1 MSSADGQVGDRLLGV
16 CFNCVY
22 FLQNYVF
29 GGDAEVVELYASV
42 LEANDSD
49 KLSFLLVLVSDGDG
63 VHFDTGNLLNL
74 GIDYFEFTLVEEA
87 AILKGH
93 QTDLCC

>member
-1 MSSADGQVGDRLLGV
+1 MSSANGQVGDRLFFIS
-16 CFNCVY
+16 FNWVY
-22 FLQNYVF
+22 FLQNYIF
-29 GGDAEVVELYASV
+29 GADAEVVELYASI

-63 VHFDTGNLLNL
+63 MHFNAGNLLNL
-74 GIDYFEFTLVEEA
+74 TICYFEFALIEET

-93 QTDLCC
+93 